1 MHSQPLSRRRM
12 TSHAG
17 PLPFISRQRLPGY
30 PLSVCFDLAQLG
42 KASGGSRRRRK
53 LLHSVYFAAHMVCRN
68 HSAAGFRRQALDHK
82 PQLAHI
88 PKPFVMTEQF
98 QGPFLEF
105 DEWVIAP
112 DENRN
117 ICGVFSE
124 SRHPDRVN
132 AQAIIETAAKAAFI
146 DFAEEIAI
154 GRGDESCVY
163 FYRLRP
169 SDSFEFTFLKD
180 A

>member
-1 MHSQPLSRRRM
+1 MFSCKSQF
-12 TSHAG
+12 A
-17 PLPFISRQRLPGY
+17 
-30 PLSVCFDLAQLG
+30 LAQQRE
-42 KASGGSRRRRK
+42 ASGGSRRRRK
-53 LLHSVYFAAHMVCRN
+53 LLHSVYLAAHIVCCD
-68 HSAAGFRRQALDHK
+68 HLAAGFRRQALDHK

-88 PKPFVMTEQF
+88 PRPIVITEQF

-124 SRHPDRVN
+124 SRHPDRLY

-163 FYRLRP
+163 YYRLRP

>member
-1 MHSQPLSRRRM
+1 
-12 TSHAG
+12 
-17 PLPFISRQRLPGY
+17 
-30 PLSVCFDLAQLG
+30 
-42 KASGGSRRRRK
+42 
-53 LLHSVYFAAHMVCRN
+53 
-68 HSAAGFRRQALDHK
+68 
-82 PQLAHI
+82 
-88 PKPFVMTEQF
+88 MTEQF

-112 DENRN
+112 YENRN

-124 SRHPDRVN
+124 SRHPDRVY

-163 FYRLRP
+163 FDRLRP
-169 SDSFEFTFLKD
+169 SDSFVKVSIGSPGVD
-180 A
+180 RRSR